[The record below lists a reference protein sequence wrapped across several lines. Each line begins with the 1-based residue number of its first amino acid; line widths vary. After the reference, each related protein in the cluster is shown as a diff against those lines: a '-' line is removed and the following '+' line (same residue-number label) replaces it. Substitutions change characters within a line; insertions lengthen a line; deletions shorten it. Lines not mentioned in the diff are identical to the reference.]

1 MLQGLT
7 FAVGLITIFFILPLG
22 VYQSWL
28 LYNHVHATELM
39 WFIWWIIMPL
49 STLLSII
56 LQVAKS
62 VAEKHDGD

>member
-7 FAVGLITIFFILPLG
+7 IAIGLVTVLFILPLS

-49 STLLSII
+49 STLLSIV

-62 VAEKHDGD
+62 IAKKHND

>member
-1 MLQGLT
+1 MLQGVT
-7 FAVGLITIFFILPLG
+7 IAITLVSILFILPLG

-49 STLLSII
+49 STLLSIV

-62 VAEKHDGD
+62 IAEKHDRD